1 MNISLSED
9 IIELSKINKVR
20 RYNMTLHTG
29 NLSYPKYLFHQGEN
43 FKSYEFLGPHFAGS
57 KASDGIWFRVW
68 APRAAAVSLVGD
80 FNNWDISAHPM
91 ERMDDDKTIW
101 EIFCRDIPD
110 GGFYKYAV
118 TTDAGETLY
127 KADPYAF
134 CSEKGTTDEGAMMAS
149 QVYNIDK
156 TYRWGDSAWCR
167 RRDSANHYSSPVNIY
182 EAHLGSWKRKK
193 DGSFY
198 SYREM
203 ADMIIPYAKDMG
215 YTHIELMPLMEYPF
229 EGSWGYQIT
238 GYYSITSRYG
248 TPEDFMYFVD
258 QAHKN
263 NIGVIL
269 DWVPAHFPKDAHG
282 LMEFDGYPLYEDSD
296 PLKMEHKGWGT
307 RVFDYGRPEVLSF
320 LISNAFF
327 YFDKYHA
334 DGLRVDAVAAMLYLN
349 YDRKEGEWRPNENG
363 GCENKEAVR
372 FIQTLNKN
380 ILTFFPGRLMIAEE
394 STAWPMVTMPPS
406 AGGLGFNFKWNM
418 GWMND
423 VLEYF
428 SKDPLFRAGVHNK
441 LTFSISYAY
450 SENYI
455 LPISHD
461 EVVHGKH
468 SLLDKMPGEYDD
480 KFAQLRTFCI
490 YMMTHPGKKLV
501 FMGAEFGQF
510 IEWNEKQGLD
520 WMLLKYEKHKK
531 MQSFVRD
538 LNRYYLDT
546 PSLWKKDDSYDG
558 FGWIDADN
566 ANDNVYI
573 YLRTDCE
580 GQIVLAV
587 INLSGNDY
595 EDFWIGVPDGSSYEV
610 MIDTDRKKAGG
621 TGTRKKRKFKVKKGS
636 MNGYDKYISVSM
648 PKLSAMILEKR

>member
-1 MNISLSED
+1 
-9 IIELSKINKVR
+9 
-20 RYNMTLHTG
+20 MTLHTG

>member
-1 MNISLSED
+1 
-9 IIELSKINKVR
+9 
-20 RYNMTLHTG
+20 MTLHTG

-57 KASDGIWFRVW
+57 KASEGIWFRVW